1 MLCYAH
7 ICLCLCRRASIPTHT
22 NTQILHLLGFTCN
35 MCSVEMPSSVCVCMH
50 TYIHAYSIHTIDTCQ
65 VYAIYIHTQI
75 CINTY
80 VHTYVACMHTCAHA
94 HASLHKYI
102 CAYVCCMHTYI
113 RAFTCNPCI
122 CMQACMHACAR
133 RHTNSQVLLA
143 FISSIFL
150 GCCVLHSY
158 AYTHMHTHART
169 YPLHVVTL
177 LHTYIHA
184 CTHILPFL

>member
-1 MLCYAH
+1 MLCYAR

-65 VYAIYIHTQI
+65 VYAMYIYTQI

-80 VHTYVACMHTCAHA
+80 VHTYVACMHTYAHA

-113 RAFTCNPCI
+113 RAFTCIPAY
-122 CMQACMHACAR
+122 ACRHACVHVRAGTQTLR
-133 RHTNSQVLLA
+133 CCSR
-143 FISSIFL
+143 SSAASSL
-150 GCCVLHSY
+150 DVVCCIP
-158 AYTHMHTHART
+158 MHTH
-169 YPLHVVTL
+169 
-177 LHTYIHA
+177 I
-184 CTHILPFL
+184 CTHYLRTFIQVFEPLGNICIRR